1 MKVEILHT
9 DGVTKV
15 KAKVFI
21 TSDSISLDYRFEGMD
36 YGRTL
41 TKEQAKVMGIIK

>member
-1 MKVEILHT
+1 MQVEILHT

-21 TSDSISLDYRFEGMD
+21 TSTEIQLDYRFKGMS

-41 TKEQAKVMGIIK
+41 TQEQAKVMGIIK